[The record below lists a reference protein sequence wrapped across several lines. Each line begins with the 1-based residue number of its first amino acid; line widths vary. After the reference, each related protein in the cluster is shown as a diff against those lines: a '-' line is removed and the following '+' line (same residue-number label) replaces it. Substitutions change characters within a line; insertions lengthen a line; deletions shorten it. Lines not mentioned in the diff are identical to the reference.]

1 MSSNTENE
9 KTNPLPLNEKRENI
23 FFDTRRLVII
33 DSNNILNEKN
43 NEKEL
48 TETIMITKAKQNYIS
63 FASSLFDLLTKQQGQ
78 EKEDLDYDKAPDEL
92 TLPEAIITL
101 PRSLPIPVAKPLT
114 KWEKYKQEKG
124 IVQRKRSRMVY
135 SEEVGDWVPRWGRGS
150 VKKIQNEMNWA
161 MEEKEPGVNPF
172 EQKSNEKQL
181 AKAKQLKRQMKN
193 EEYARK
199 VMNNKKGGDNPGN
212 NDNIKINDKNKNQ
225 DIPNQKL
232 SKKQRK
238 AIKAQKE
245 IQRLNEDKKNLN
257 KRLEQVQK
265 STRSMGNF
273 DIKLKNEKEINLLKK
288 KRVNKDIIYDKNKE
302 KSRDKRILDNIL
314 KNTK

>member
-1 MSSNTENE
+1 MSKTQTSNS
-9 KTNPLPLNEKRENI
+9 LPLDEKRENI
-23 FFDTRRLVII
+23 FYDTRRLVII
-33 DSNNILNEKN
+33 DSNNILNQKN

-48 TETIMITKAKQNYIS
+48 TETIMINKAKQNYIS
-63 FASSLFDLLTKQQGQ
+63 FASSLFDLLAKQQGK
-78 EKEDLDYDKAPDEL
+78 EKEDLDYDKAPDEIN
-92 TLPEAIITL
+92 LPEAIITL

-114 KWEKYKQEKG
+114 KREKYKKEKG
-124 IVQRKRSRMVY
+124 ITQRKSSRMVF
-135 SEEVGDWVPRWGRGS
+135 SEEIGDWVPRWGKGS
-150 VKKIQNEMNWA
+150 VKKIQDSLNWA

-172 EQKSNEKQL
+172 EQKANEKQL

-199 VMNNKKGGDNPGN
+199 VLKSKKEENYNENNNSKSVPKE
-212 NDNIKINDKNKNQ
+212 
-225 DIPNQKL
+225 KL

-238 AIKAQKE
+238 ALKAQKE
-245 IQRLNEDKKNLN
+245 IKKLSEDKKNLS

-273 DIKLKNEKEINLLKK
+273 DKKLKNEKEINILKK
-288 KRVNKDIIYDKNKE
+288 KRVSKEILTDKSKE
-302 KSRDKRILDNIL
+302 KSRDKRILDHIL

>member
-1 MSSNTENE
+1 MSTPTSNVEN
-9 KTNPLPLNEKRENI
+9 RENI
-23 FFDTRRLVII
+23 FYDTRRLVIV
-33 DSNNILNEKN
+33 DSNNILNQKN

-48 TETIMITKAKQNYIS
+48 TETIMMNKAKQNYIS
-63 FASSLFDLLTKQQGQ
+63 FASSLFDILSKQQGQ

-92 TLPEAIITL
+92 ALPEAIITL
-101 PRSLPIPVAKPLT
+101 PRALPIPVAKPLT

-150 VKKIQNEMNWA
+150 VKKIQDSMNWA

-193 EEYARK
+193 EEYAKK
-199 VMNNKKGGDNPGN
+199 VLNSKKEGN
-212 NDNIKINDKNKNQ
+212 NNNSSNNNINNSKSE
-225 DIPNQKL
+225 PNQKL

-238 AIKAQKE
+238 ALKAQKE
-245 IQRLNEDKKNLN
+245 IQKLNDDKKNLS

-273 DIKLKNEKEINLLKK
+273 DKKLKNEKEINLLKK
-288 KRVNKDIIYDKNKE
+288 KRVSKDILSDKKKE

-314 KNTK
+314 KNVK

>member
-1 MSSNTENE
+1 MSSTQ
-9 KTNPLPLNEKRENI
+9 LPEEEKRENI
-23 FFDTRRLVII
+23 FYDTRRLVIV
-33 DSNNILNEKN
+33 DSNNILNQKN

-48 TETIMITKAKQNYIS
+48 TETIMMNKAKQNYIS
-63 FASSLFDLLTKQQGQ
+63 FASSLFDILSKQQGQ

-150 VKKIQNEMNWA
+150 VKKIQDSMNWA

-193 EEYARK
+193 EEYAKK
-199 VMNNKKGGDNPGN
+199 VLNSKKEGNNNKNSN
-212 NDNIKINDKNKNQ
+212 NNINNSKSEPK
-225 DIPNQKL
+225 QKL

-238 AIKAQKE
+238 ALKAQKE
-245 IQRLNEDKKNLN
+245 IQKLNDDKKNLS

-273 DIKLKNEKEINLLKK
+273 DKKLKNEKEINLLKK
-288 KRVNKDIIYDKNKE
+288 KRVSKDILSDKKKE

-314 KNTK
+314 KNVK

>member
-1 MSSNTENE
+1 MSTPTSNVEN
-9 KTNPLPLNEKRENI
+9 RENI
-23 FFDTRRLVII
+23 FYDTRRLVIV
-33 DSNNILNEKN
+33 DSNNILNQKN

-48 TETIMITKAKQNYIS
+48 TETIMMNKAKQNYIS
-63 FASSLFDLLTKQQGQ
+63 FASSLFDILSKQQGQ

-150 VKKIQNEMNWA
+150 VKKIQDSMNWA

-193 EEYARK
+193 EEYAKK
-199 VMNNKKGGDNPGN
+199 VLNSKKEGN
-212 NDNIKINDKNKNQ
+212 NNNNSNNNINNSKSEPK
-225 DIPNQKL
+225 QKL

-238 AIKAQKE
+238 ALKAQKE
-245 IQRLNEDKKNLN
+245 IQKLNDDKKNLS

-273 DIKLKNEKEINLLKK
+273 DKKLKNEKEINLLKK
-288 KRVNKDIIYDKNKE
+288 KRVSKDILSDKKKE

-314 KNTK
+314 KNAK

>member
-1 MSSNTENE
+1 MSKTQTSNS
-9 KTNPLPLNEKRENI
+9 LPLDEKRENI
-23 FFDTRRLVII
+23 FYDTRRLVII
-33 DSNNILNEKN
+33 DSNNILNQKN

-48 TETIMITKAKQNYIS
+48 TETIMINKAKQNYIS
-63 FASSLFDLLTKQQGQ
+63 FASSLFDLLAKQQGK
-78 EKEDLDYDKAPDEL
+78 EKEDLDYDKAPDEIN
-92 TLPEAIITL
+92 LPEAIITL

-124 IVQRKRSRMVY
+124 ITQRKRSRMVF
-135 SEEVGDWVPRWGRGS
+135 SEEIGDWVPRWGKGS
-150 VKKIQNEMNWA
+150 VKKIQDSLNWA

-172 EQKSNEKQL
+172 EQKANEKQL

-199 VMNNKKGGDNPGN
+199 VLKSKKEENYNENNNSKSVPKE
-212 NDNIKINDKNKNQ
+212 
-225 DIPNQKL
+225 KL

-238 AIKAQKE
+238 ALKAQKE
-245 IQRLNEDKKNLN
+245 IKKLNEDKKNLS

-273 DIKLKNEKEINLLKK
+273 DKKLKNEKEINILKK
-288 KRVNKDIIYDKNKE
+288 KRVSKEILTDKSKE
-302 KSRDKRILDNIL
+302 KSRDKRILDHIL

>member
-1 MSSNTENE
+1 MSVTQT
-9 KTNPLPLNEKRENI
+9 TNSLPLDEKRENI

-33 DSNNILNEKN
+33 DSNNILNQKN

-48 TETIMITKAKQNYIS
+48 TETIMINKAKQNYIS
-63 FASSLFDLLTKQQGQ
+63 FASSLFDLLNKQHGK

-101 PRSLPIPVAKPLT
+101 PRSLPIPVAKPMT
-114 KWEKYKQEKG
+114 KWEKYKKEKG
-124 IVQRKRSRMVY
+124 ITQRKRSRMVY

-150 VKKIQNEMNWA
+150 VKKIQDSLNWA

-172 EQKSNEKQL
+172 EQKSTERQL

-193 EEYARK
+193 EEYA
-199 VMNNKKGGDNPGN
+199 KKILNSKKEGN
-212 NDNIKINDKNKNQ
+212 NSGSNISINNKINDNNSKSEPK
-225 DIPNQKL
+225 QKL

-238 AIKAQKE
+238 ALKAQKE
-245 IQRLNEDKKNLN
+245 IQKLNDDKKNLS

-273 DIKLKNEKEINLLKK
+273 DKKLKNEKEVNLLKK
-288 KRVNKDIIYDKNKE
+288 KRVSKEVLTDKNKE
-302 KSRDKRILDNIL
+302 KSRDKRILDHIL

>member
-1 MSSNTENE
+1 MSTPISNVEN
-9 KTNPLPLNEKRENI
+9 RENI
-23 FFDTRRLVII
+23 FYDTRRLVIV
-33 DSNNILNEKN
+33 DSNNILNQKN

-48 TETIMITKAKQNYIS
+48 TETIMMNKEKQNYVS
-63 FASSLFDLLTKQQGQ
+63 FASSLFDILSKQQGQ

-135 SEEVGDWVPRWGRGS
+135 SEEIGDWVPRWGRGS
-150 VKKIQNEMNWA
+150 MKKIQDSMNWV

-193 EEYARK
+193 EEYAKK
-199 VMNNKKGGDNPGN
+199 VLNSKKEGN
-212 NDNIKINDKNKNQ
+212 NNNNSNNNINNSKSEPK
-225 DIPNQKL
+225 QKL

-238 AIKAQKE
+238 ALKAQKE
-245 IQRLNEDKKNLN
+245 IQKLNDDKKNLS

-273 DIKLKNEKEINLLKK
+273 DKKLKNEKEINLLKK
-288 KRVNKDIIYDKNKE
+288 KRVSKDILSDKKKE

-314 KNTK
+314 KNVK

>member
-1 MSSNTENE
+1 MSSTQ
-9 KTNPLPLNEKRENI
+9 LPEEEKRENI
-23 FFDTRRLVII
+23 FYDTRRLVII
-33 DSNNILNEKN
+33 DSNNILNQKN

-48 TETIMITKAKQNYIS
+48 TETIMINKAKQNYVS
-63 FASSLFDLLTKQQGQ
+63 FASTLFDLLLKQQGK

-92 TLPEAIITL
+92 TLPEAILSL

-150 VKKIQNEMNWA
+150 VKKIQDQMNWV

-181 AKAKQLKRQMKN
+181 AKAKQLKRQIKN
-193 EEYARK
+193 EEYAKK
-199 VMNNKKGGDNPGN
+199 VMNSKKEGNIEGNNYNKN
-212 NDNIKINDKNKNQ
+212 NDNSVNIGEKKQI
-225 DIPNQKL
+225 L

-238 AIKAQKE
+238 ALKSQKE
-245 IQRLNEDKKNLN
+245 IQKLNEDKKNLN

-273 DIKLKNEKEINLLKK
+273 DKKLKNKKEINLLKK
-288 KRVNKDIIYDKNKE
+288 KRVSKEILHDKNKE

>member
-1 MSSNTENE
+1 MSTPTSNVEN
-9 KTNPLPLNEKRENI
+9 RENI
-23 FFDTRRLVII
+23 FYDTRRLVIV
-33 DSNNILNEKN
+33 DSNNILNQKN

-48 TETIMITKAKQNYIS
+48 TETIMMNKAKQNYIS
-63 FASSLFDLLTKQQGQ
+63 FASSLFDILSKQQGQ

-150 VKKIQNEMNWA
+150 VKKIQDSMNWA

-193 EEYARK
+193 EEYAKK
-199 VMNNKKGGDNPGN
+199 VLNSKKEGN
-212 NDNIKINDKNKNQ
+212 NNNSNNNINNSKSEPK
-225 DIPNQKL
+225 QKL

-238 AIKAQKE
+238 ALKAQKE
-245 IQRLNEDKKNLN
+245 IQKLNDDKKNLS

-273 DIKLKNEKEINLLKK
+273 DKKLKNEKEINLLKK
-288 KRVNKDIIYDKNKE
+288 KRVSKDILSDKKKE

-314 KNTK
+314 KNVK

>member
-1 MSSNTENE
+1 MSTPTSNVEN
-9 KTNPLPLNEKRENI
+9 RENI
-23 FFDTRRLVII
+23 FYDTRRLVIV
-33 DSNNILNEKN
+33 DSNNILNQKN

-48 TETIMITKAKQNYIS
+48 TETIMMNKAKQNYVS
-63 FASSLFDLLTKQQGQ
+63 FASSLFDILSKQQGQ

-150 VKKIQNEMNWA
+150 VKKIQDSMNWA

-193 EEYARK
+193 EEYANK
-199 VMNNKKGGDNPGN
+199 VLNSKKEGN
-212 NDNIKINDKNKNQ
+212 NNSNNNIINSKSEPK
-225 DIPNQKL
+225 QKL

-238 AIKAQKE
+238 ALKAQKE
-245 IQRLNEDKKNLN
+245 IQKLNDDKKNLS

-273 DIKLKNEKEINLLKK
+273 DKKLKNEKEINLLKK
-288 KRVNKDIIYDKNKE
+288 KRVSKDILSDKKKE

-314 KNTK
+314 KNVK

>member
-1 MSSNTENE
+1 MSTPTSNVEN
-9 KTNPLPLNEKRENI
+9 RENI
-23 FFDTRRLVII
+23 FYDTRRLVIV
-33 DSNNILNEKN
+33 DSNNILNQKN

-48 TETIMITKAKQNYIS
+48 SETIMMNKAKQNYIS
-63 FASSLFDLLTKQQGQ
+63 FASSLFDILSKQQGQ

-92 TLPEAIITL
+92 ALPEAIITL
-101 PRSLPIPVAKPLT
+101 PRALPIPVAKPLT

-150 VKKIQNEMNWA
+150 VKKIQDSMNWV

-193 EEYARK
+193 EEYAKK
-199 VMNNKKGGDNPGN
+199 VLNSKKEGN
-212 NDNIKINDKNKNQ
+212 NNNSSNNNINNSRSEPK
-225 DIPNQKL
+225 QKL

-238 AIKAQKE
+238 ALKAQKE
-245 IQRLNEDKKNLN
+245 IQKLNDDKKNLS

-273 DIKLKNEKEINLLKK
+273 DKKLKNEKEINLLKK
-288 KRVNKDIIYDKNKE
+288 KRVSKDILSDKKKE

-314 KNTK
+314 KNVK